1 MLGYFFYK
9 LFGILSI
16 YSYLCFV
23 TIEKD
28 MNTMD
33 LLSKKR
39 QVILDEIQL
48 QQEMLVCWGHLVET
62 KKNIELKIS
71 ELESSL
77 EQLTEIVTK

>member
-1 MLGYFFYK
+1 
-9 LFGILSI
+9 
-16 YSYLCFV
+16 
-23 TIEKD
+23 

-39 QVILDEIQL
+39 EVILDEIQL
-48 QQEMLVCWGHLVET
+48 QQEMLSFWGHIPTT

-77 EQLTEIVTK
+77 EELMRIMAKNNATDNQSVSILTQK

>member
-1 MLGYFFYK
+1 
-9 LFGILSI
+9 
-16 YSYLCFV
+16 
-23 TIEKD
+23 

-39 QVILDEIQL
+39 QVILDEIQV
-48 QQEMLVCWGHLVET
+48 QQEMLVYWGHIPTT

-77 EQLTEIVTK
+77 QELTRIIDKNNATDTQSVSIISENNS

>member
-1 MLGYFFYK
+1 
-9 LFGILSI
+9 
-16 YSYLCFV
+16 
-23 TIEKD
+23 

-33 LLSKKR
+33 LLSKKK

-48 QQEMLVCWGHLVET
+48 QQEMLVYWGHLVET

-77 EQLTEIVTK
+77 KELSQVVTK

>member
-1 MLGYFFYK
+1 
-9 LFGILSI
+9 
-16 YSYLCFV
+16 
-23 TIEKD
+23 

-39 QVILDEIQL
+39 EVILDEIAV
-48 QQEMLVCWGHLVET
+48 QQEMLVYWGHLVET

-77 EQLTEIVTK
+77 EELTRIIDKNNATDTQSVSKISKNNS

>member
-1 MLGYFFYK
+1 
-9 LFGILSI
+9 
-16 YSYLCFV
+16 
-23 TIEKD
+23 

-77 EQLTEIVTK
+77 EELTQVVTK

>member
-1 MLGYFFYK
+1 
-9 LFGILSI
+9 
-16 YSYLCFV
+16 
-23 TIEKD
+23 

-39 QVILDEIQL
+39 EVILDEIAV
-48 QQEMLVCWGHLVET
+48 QQEMLVYWGHLVET

-77 EQLTEIVTK
+77 EELTRIINEK

>member
-1 MLGYFFYK
+1 
-9 LFGILSI
+9 
-16 YSYLCFV
+16 
-23 TIEKD
+23 
-28 MNTMD
+28 MD

-77 EQLTEIVTK
+77 EELTQIVTK

>member
-1 MLGYFFYK
+1 
-9 LFGILSI
+9 
-16 YSYLCFV
+16 
-23 TIEKD
+23 

-48 QQEMLVCWGHLVET
+48 QQEMLVYWGHLVET

-77 EQLTEIVTK
+77 KELTLIVNK

>member
-1 MLGYFFYK
+1 M
-9 LFGILSI
+9 
-16 YSYLCFV
+16 
-23 TIEKD
+23 IEKD

-77 EQLTEIVTK
+77 EELTQVVNK

>member
-1 MLGYFFYK
+1 M
-9 LFGILSI
+9 
-16 YSYLCFV
+16 
-23 TIEKD
+23 IEKD

-77 EQLTEIVTK
+77 EELTQIVTK

>member
-1 MLGYFFYK
+1 
-9 LFGILSI
+9 
-16 YSYLCFV
+16 
-23 TIEKD
+23 

-39 QVILDEIQL
+39 EVILDEIAVQR
-48 QQEMLVCWGHLVET
+48 EMLVYWGHLVET

-77 EQLTEIVTK
+77 EELTRIIDKNNATDTQSVSKISKNNS

>member
-1 MLGYFFYK
+1 MQK
-9 LFGILSI
+9 IISKVFGIISI
-16 YSYLCFV
+16 ISYLCFV
-23 TIEKD
+23 MIEKD

-48 QQEMLVCWGHLVET
+48 QQEMLVYWGHLVET
-62 KKNIELKIS
+62 KKNIEFKIS

-77 EQLTEIVTK
+77 EELSQVVTK